1 MKANGAIMHLLD
13 MLFLE
18 IGYNDDQIRQ
28 LVLAI
33 YSEFDIK
40 SVPEEE
46 DIYRESGLLRG
57 GKI

>member
-1 MKANGAIMHLLD
+1 MHLLD